1 MDDRQVIARRLHNQ
15 RLTSTTFDHPV
26 QVVAWHGAVQAQEY
40 AVARWALGLR
50 CRGAADAAVERAFDE
65 GRILRTH
72 VMRPTWHFVAPAD
85 IRWLQALTAPRVE
98 AAMAS
103 YNRKL
108 ELTPKLFA
116 RSHEIVARALEGG
129 RFLTRAELAAALAR
143 RRIIAS
149 GQRLGHLMMQAE
161 LDRVICSGPRRGK
174 QFTYALLDERAPR
187 ARAMSREASLAELA
201 RRYFTSH
208 GPATVRD
215 FSWWSGLTMK
225 DARLGI
231 ELCKQEL
238 VQETIGELTC
248 WSSPGE
254 PAPDPGD
261 ATYLLPI
268 YDEYLIAYKDR
279 KLVTGP
285 HAADAGAAFA
295 AGFPHHLIV
304 GGRLAGSWARTA
316 GRAGLALT
324 IAPFRR
330 LSAGEIRQ
338 VKKAGERFGVF
349 NAAPTQTTVSEL
361 MPTLAG

>member
-1 MDDRQVIARRLHNQ
+1 MIPSRAGRDLIARRLHNQ
-15 RLTSTTFDHPV
+15 RLIASTFHDPA

-50 CRGAADAAVERAFDE
+50 CNGTVDAGVERAFDE

-85 IRWLQALTAPRVE
+85 IRWLQELTAPRVE

-116 RSHEIVARALEGG
+116 RSHRIVARALEGG
-129 RFLTRAELAAALAR
+129 RFLTRAELAAALSR
-143 RRIIAS
+143 RGIVAS

-187 ARAMSREASLAELA
+187 ARTVDREAALAELT
-201 RRYFTSH
+201 RRYFSSH
-208 GPATVRD
+208 GPATARD
-215 FSWWSGLTMK
+215 YSWWSGLTMK
-225 DARLGI
+225 DVRLGL
-231 ELCKQEL
+231 ELCKSAL
-238 VQETIGELTC
+238 VRETIGELTY
-248 WSSPGE
+248 WSSPAV
-254 PAPDPGD
+254 PASDPGE

-279 KLVTGP
+279 ELVTGP

-304 GGRLAGSWARTA
+304 GGRLRGSWARTV
-316 GRAGLALT
+316 GRNGLSVT

-330 LSAGEIRQ
+330 LTAGETRQ
-338 VKKAGERFGVF
+338 VRRAVERFGVF
-349 NAAPTQTTVSEL
+349 NGASIQPTFF
-361 MPTLAG
+361 P